1 MSHRRHSWKIGSS
14 VGQTRPIPFRR
25 AGINRVVSFNRSI
38 EKENAPMNGSHFDEK
53 VNVQMEYPEENPK
66 ATTSP
71 SSLSPPPPL
80 PTIFRIRSLHDPS
93 RLSNARKKSN
103 ATVSF
108 HFRSYRD
115 GSFCAY
121 EILVEER
128 AEWNI
133 ITMFFSGGGKKSRSQ
148 KGGGS
153 VGKETKD
160 VITHIPITSD
170 PESFHWIGSRV
181 GRLKGDQ
188 QPPNIILLDAGSG
201 LKRTD
206 REAGPDILIR
216 LNLDFRIKWL
226 LAARIPRIRRNC
238 GRLAPEIIFI
248 SSRDFSERIRGN
260 VNFRQ
265 CLFPPP
271 SF

>member
-1 MSHRRHSWKIGSS
+1 
-14 VGQTRPIPFRR
+14 
-25 AGINRVVSFNRSI
+25 
-38 EKENAPMNGSHFDEK
+38 
-53 VNVQMEYPEENPK
+53 
-66 ATTSP
+66 
-71 SSLSPPPPL
+71 
-80 PTIFRIRSLHDPS
+80 
-93 RLSNARKKSN
+93 
-103 ATVSF
+103 
-108 HFRSYRD
+108 
-115 GSFCAY
+115 
-121 EILVEER
+121 
-128 AEWNI
+128 
-133 ITMFFSGGGKKSRSQ
+133 MFFSGGGKKSRSQ

-265 CLFPPP
+265 CLFPPLRVSKRNEDKIDAKHAP
-271 SF
+271 VTRWNATD

>member
-206 REAGPDILIR
+206 REAGLT
-216 LNLDFRIKWL
+216 F
-226 LAARIPRIRRNC
+226 
-238 GRLAPEIIFI
+238 
-248 SSRDFSERIRGN
+248 
-260 VNFRQ
+260 
-265 CLFPPP
+265 
-271 SF
+271 